1 MRLIIFI
8 TFVLLP
14 LIGLASFPINNEIA
28 EITNQI
34 PNENLENKKLWY
46 NTWWAILLNILFLV
60 PSRSF
65 LLLNLIGFTGLILRI
80 KQNKKLWKLLLIISL
95 VVGTV
100 VSIVVVSY
108 LFKL

>member
-1 MRLIIFI
+1 MQLIILTALFLI
-8 TFVLLP
+8 P

-46 NTWWAILLNILFLV
+46 NTWWAILLNILLLV

-80 KQNKKLWKLLLIISL
+80 KQNKKLWKLLLIVGL

-100 VSIVVVSY
+100 VSIVLFYY
-108 LFKL
+108 LSKL

>member
-1 MRLIIFI
+1 MQLIILTALFLI
-8 TFVLLP
+8 P
-14 LIGLASFPINNEIA
+14 LIGLASFPIDNEIT
-28 EITNQI
+28 EITIQI

-60 PSRSF
+60 PSRIF

-80 KQNKKLWKLLLIISL
+80 KQNKKLWKLLLIVGL

-100 VSIVVVSY
+100 VSIVVLSY
-108 LFKL
+108 LSKL